1 MYWVYIWRFRVSLEN
16 PTGGDETAAPRE
28 WLGTIGEDEGNGE
41 EMAAPREVERKEEE
55 GEG

>member
-1 MYWVYIWRFRVSLEN
+1 MYWVYIWCFRVSLEN

-41 EMAAPREVERKEEE
+41 EMAAPREVERKEE